1 MGDQR
6 TEAGEHGDAQAWL
19 ARMGVTAKE
28 ERVVRLLER
37 GLTNPEIANLLG
49 VSMHTVRNQLA
60 SVFRKLEVSR
70 RAELVFIL
78 HRELDQGADEDA

>member
-1 MGDQR
+1 MGHQR
-6 TEAGEHGDAQAWL
+6 TEAGEHHEAQALL

-28 ERVVRLLER
+28 ERVIRLLER
-37 GLTNPEIANLLG
+37 GLTNPEIATLLG

-78 HRELDQGADEDA
+78 NRDVDEGD

>member
-6 TEAGEHGDAQAWL
+6 TEASERQGAQAWL

-28 ERVVRLLER
+28 ERVIRLLER
-37 GLTNPEIANLLG
+37 GLTNPEIATVLG

-78 HRELDQGADEDA
+78 HRQVDGHD